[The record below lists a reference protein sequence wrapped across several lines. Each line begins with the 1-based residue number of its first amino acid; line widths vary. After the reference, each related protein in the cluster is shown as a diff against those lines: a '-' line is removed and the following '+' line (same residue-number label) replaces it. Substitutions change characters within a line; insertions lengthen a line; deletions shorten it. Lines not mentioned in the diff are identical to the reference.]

1 MRVLITATPGWG
13 HIHPMVP
20 LARALVERGHDVL
33 WATGADA
40 SERLSREG
48 FRTAAS
54 GLGERQG
61 MAELYRRFPE
71 IHTMPPPERPNFM
84 FPRLF
89 GTVRAV
95 AMLRDLEPI
104 AGSWSPQLVVC
115 DAAEFAG
122 HLQAAALGVPSVTHS
137 FGALLPEHRV
147 AAAAAELGPMWIER
161 GLEPRPYG
169 GSYDRLYI
177 DVYPPSL
184 QLGERPHVPATQLL
198 GPSSFATAG
207 EESLPAWVASSAPT
221 PLVYVTFGTVF
232 SNNEALSNIVE
243 AVRALPVRVVVTVGP
258 HGDPGSLGTQP
269 DNVHVA
275 RYIRQ
280 DQLLPHCALVIS
292 HAGSG
297 TFLASL
303 AARIPQLCVPQA
315 ADQFIN
321 AAACERS
328 GSGLAL
334 QPGAVS
340 VGNVR
345 AAVER
350 LLADDGFR
358 AAAARV
364 SREIA
369 SMPTA
374 GQVAER
380 LQSDFKVSAMISPRG
395 PNP

>member
-1 MRVLITATPGWG
+1 MRVLFTATPGWG

-20 LARALVERGHDVL
+20 LGRALLDRGHDLL
-33 WATGADA
+33 WVTGADA
-40 SERLSREG
+40 CERLAREG
-48 FRTAAS
+48 FRAAAA

-61 MAELYRRFPE
+61 MAELYRRFPQ
-71 IHTMPPPERPNFM
+71 IPSLAPSERPDFM

-89 GTVRAV
+89 GTVRAS
-95 AMLRDLEPI
+95 AMQRDLEPL
-104 AGSWSPQLVVC
+104 ARSWAPDLFVC
-115 DAAEFAG
+115 DAAELAG

-137 FGALLPEHRV
+137 FGALLPEARV
-147 AAAAAELGPMWIER
+147 AAAAAEVTPLWIER

-184 QLGERPHVPATQLL
+184 QPGPRPHLGATQLL
-198 GPSSFATAG
+198 APSSFATAG
-207 EESLPAWVASSAPT
+207 DEPLPEWISSAARE

-232 SNNEALSNIVE
+232 SNGAALADIV
-243 AVRALPVRVVVTVGP
+243 AGVRALPVRVVVTVGP
-258 HGDPGSLGTQP
+258 HGDPGSLGAQP

-275 RYIRQ
+275 RYIPQ
-280 DQLLPHCALVIS
+280 DRLLPHCAVVIS

-303 AARIPQLCVPQA
+303 AAKIPQLCVPQA

-334 QPGAVS
+334 QPAAVS
-340 VGNVR
+340 VGSVR

-350 LLADDGFR
+350 LLAEAAFR
-358 AAAARV
+358 AGAARV
-364 SREIA
+364 SAEIA
-369 SMPTA
+369 TMPTP
-374 GQVAER
+374 GQVADR
-380 LQSDFKVSAMISPRG
+380 LQSEVGSSRTR
-395 PNP
+395 